1 MILVFY
7 QLFFVGK
14 ESAKEQVEIRIKQCF
29 KDLFLSCNKEGKDK
43 LRELILNNLYFS
55 DYFEQR
61 ITKEKDLYNL
71 YDNFQVHELLKNLED
86 KKKEEFLKQA
96 FESQKGNKLLL
107 ITFFAQKKVKEK
119 GFLEE
124 LEKNYGVYLDVDNF
138 IKEMNIKLNEIK
150 SYKALFEYV
159 KADFIK
165 DENDKTRYK
174 YKDDLELIIDSY
186 KKALEKIILEI
197 YQNNKNNK

>member
-14 ESAKEQVEIRIKQCF
+14 ESAKEQVEIGIKQCF

-86 KKKEEFLKQA
+86 KKKE
-96 FESQKGNKLLL
+96 
-107 ITFFAQKKVKEK
+107 
-119 GFLEE
+119 
-124 LEKNYGVYLDVDNF
+124 
-138 IKEMNIKLNEIK
+138 
-150 SYKALFEYV
+150 
-159 KADFIK
+159 
-165 DENDKTRYK
+165 
-174 YKDDLELIIDSY
+174 
-186 KKALEKIILEI
+186 
-197 YQNNKNNK
+197 